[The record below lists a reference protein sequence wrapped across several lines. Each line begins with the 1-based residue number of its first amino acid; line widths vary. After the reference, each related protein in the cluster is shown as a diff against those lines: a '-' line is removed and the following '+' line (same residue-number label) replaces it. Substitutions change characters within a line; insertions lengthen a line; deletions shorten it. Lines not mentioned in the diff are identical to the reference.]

1 MEHAMKV
8 LMISDV
14 YFPRVNGVS
23 TSIQTFRRELA
34 ALGHEVDLIA
44 PAYPALYAEDSHTL
58 RVASRFV
65 PLDPEDRMMKPRN
78 VRSLL
83 PQLRERRYDL
93 VHIQTPFVAHYL
105 GIEIA
110 DALGVPRV
118 ETYHTFFEEY
128 LFHYIPVLPKSVLR
142 GLSRHFSR
150 KQCNRMNALIVPS
163 SAMRDKLAEYGVR
176 APMHV
181 IPTGIPMAEFA
192 AGNGDAFRIRHRIE
206 KHRPML
212 LFVGR
217 VAHEKNIGFLLGA
230 LEQALAHVP
239 DLLLTIA
246 GEGPAL
252 ASLRKLVAKRNLQEH
267 VLFVGYLDRRGALL
281 DCYRGADAFVFAS
294 RTETQGLV
302 LLEAMA
308 LGVPVI
314 STAVMG
320 TRDIVGPKRGAL
332 VPEDNEADFAR
343 NIVKLSND
351 PALRARLGAEGRA
364 YAAEWNAGALA
375 RRLAD
380 AYQEVM
386 GARGRALPALDMR
399 AENACAAKVA
409 IR

>member
-1 MEHAMKV
+1 MNV

-23 TSIQTFRRELA
+23 TSIQTFRRELTTA
-34 ALGHEVDLIA
+34 GHEVDLIA
-44 PAYPALYAEDSHTL
+44 PAYPAPYAEDSHTL
-58 RVASRFV
+58 RVPSRFI
-65 PLDPEDRMMKPRN
+65 PLDPEDRMMKPRD
-78 VRSLL
+78 VRALL
-83 PQLRERRYDL
+83 PRLREGRYDL

-128 LFHYIPVLPKSVLR
+128 LFHYVPVLPKSMLR
-142 GLSRHFSR
+142 ALSRRFSR

-163 SAMRDKLAEYGVR
+163 SAMRDKLAEYGVQ

-181 IPTGIPMAEFA
+181 IPTGIPMAEFV
-192 AGNGDAFRIRHRIE
+192 AGNGDAFRARHGID
-206 KHRPML
+206 KKRPML

-217 VAHEKNIGFLLGA
+217 VAYEKNIDFLLRA
-230 LEQALAHVP
+230 LEQALVHVP
-239 DLLLTIA
+239 ELLLMIA

-252 ASLRKLVAKRNLQEH
+252 ESLRKLAAKLKLQDH
-267 VLFVGYLDRRGALL
+267 VLFVGYLDRRAALL
-281 DCYRGADAFVFAS
+281 DCYRAADAFIFAS

-314 STAVMG
+314 STAIMG

-332 VPEDNEADFAR
+332 VPDDNEADFAR
-343 NIVKLSND
+343 NIVKLMSD
-351 PALRARLGAEGRA
+351 PVLRARLGTEGRI
-364 YAAEWNAGALA
+364 YAAEWGAGALA
-375 RRLAD
+375 GRLAD
-380 AYQEVM
+380 AYHEVIATN
-386 GARGRALPALDMR
+386 GRGSTELDRRAGNVSPAK
-399 AENACAAKVA
+399 AV

>member
-1 MEHAMKV
+1 MNV

-44 PAYPALYAEDSHTL
+44 PAYPAHYAEDSHTL

-65 PLDPEDRMMKPRN
+65 PLDAEDRMMKARD
-78 VRSLL
+78 VRALL
-83 PQLRERRYDL
+83 PRLREAHYDL
-93 VHIQTPFVAHYL
+93 VHVQTPFVAHYL

-110 DALGVPRV
+110 DSLGVPRV

-128 LFHYIPVLPKSVLR
+128 LFHYVPVLPRSLLR

-150 KQCNRMNALIVPS
+150 KQCNTMNALIVPS
-163 SAMRDKLAEYGVR
+163 SPMRDRLAQYGVQV
-176 APMHV
+176 PMHV
-181 IPTGIPMAEFA
+181 IPTGIPMAEFR
-192 AGNGDAFRIRHRIE
+192 AGNGGAFRTRHAIE
-206 KHRPML
+206 RDRPML

-217 VAHEKNIGFLLGA
+217 VAYEKNIHFLLGA
-230 LEQALAHVP
+230 LERALAHIP
-239 DLLLTIA
+239 NLLLTIA

-252 ASLRKLVAKRNLQEH
+252 ESLRKLAAKRNLQKH

-281 DCYRGADAFVFAS
+281 DCYRAADAFVFAS

-320 TRDIVGPKRGAL
+320 TCDIVGAKRGAL
-332 VPEDNEADFAR
+332 VPEDDEADFAR
-343 NIVKLSND
+343 NIVRLLRD
-351 PALRARLGAEGRA
+351 PVLRVRLGAEGRA

-375 RRLAD
+375 ERLAD
-380 AYQEVM
+380 AYQEVIRTRSCDLPEPDTRE
-386 GARGRALPALDMR
+386 GNASPARA
-399 AENACAAKVA
+399 A

>member
-1 MEHAMKV
+1 MRI

-34 ALGHEVDLIA
+34 TLGHEVDLIA
-44 PAYPALYAEDSHTL
+44 PAYPARYAEDSHTL
-58 RVASRFV
+58 RVASRFI
-65 PLDPEDRMMKPRN
+65 PLDPEDRMMKPGN
-78 VRSLL
+78 VRALL
-83 PQLRERRYDL
+83 PRLREKRYDL

-110 DALGVPRV
+110 EAIGVPRV

-128 LFHYIPVLPKSVLR
+128 LFHYVPVLPKSMLR
-142 GLSRHFSR
+142 ALSRRFSR
-150 KQCNRMNALIVPS
+150 TQCNRMNALIVPS
-163 SAMRDKLAEYGVR
+163 SAMRDKLAEYGVQ

-181 IPTGIPMAEFA
+181 IPTGIPMADFS
-192 AGNGDAFRIRHRIE
+192 GGDGAAFRARHGIG
-206 KHRPML
+206 KDRPML

-217 VAHEKNIGFLLGA
+217 VAHEKNIDFLLRA
-230 LEQALAHVP
+230 LEQALVHIP
-239 DLLLTIA
+239 GLLLTIA

-252 ASLRKLVAKRNLQEH
+252 VSLRKLAVKRNLQDH
-267 VLFVGYLDRRGALL
+267 VLFVGYLDRRAALL
-281 DCYRGADAFVFAS
+281 DCYRSADAFVFAS

-320 TRDIVGPKRGAL
+320 TRDVVGPRRGAL

-343 NIVKLSND
+343 TIVKLMND
-351 PALRARLGAEGRA
+351 AALRAGLGVEGRV
-364 YAAEWNAGALA
+364 YAAEWNAGTLA
-375 RRLAD
+375 GRLAD
-380 AYQEVM
+380 AYREVIGTNGRISSELGRQDGNAVSPQM
-386 GARGRALPALDMR
+386 GNR
-399 AENACAAKVA
+399 
-409 IR
+409 

>member
-1 MEHAMKV
+1 MKV

-44 PAYPALYAEDSHTL
+44 PAYPARYPDDGRTL
-58 RVASRFV
+58 RVPSRFI
-65 PLDPEDRMMKPRN
+65 PLDPEDRMMKPRE
-78 VRSLL
+78 VRALL
-83 PQLRERRYDL
+83 PQLRSAHYDL
-93 VHIQTPFVAHYL
+93 VHIQTPFVAHHL

-110 DALGVPRV
+110 DALDVARI

-128 LFHYIPVLPKSVLR
+128 LFHYVPVLPKSVVR
-142 GLSRHFSR
+142 ALSRSISR
-150 KQCNRMNALIVPS
+150 RQCNRMSALIVPS
-163 SAMRDKLAEYGVR
+163 TAMRDKLAEYGVR
-176 APMHV
+176 IPMYV

-192 AGNGDAFRIRHRIE
+192 AGNGDLFRIQHDIQ
-206 KHRPML
+206 KNRPML
-212 LFVGR
+212 LYVGR
-217 VAHEKNIGFLLGA
+217 VAHEKNIEFLLRV
-230 LEQALAHVP
+230 LERALAHVP

-252 ASLRKLVAKRNLQEH
+252 ASLKKLATKLSLQNH
-267 VLFVGYLDRRGALL
+267 MLFVGYLDRRTALL
-281 DCYRGADAFVFAS
+281 DCYRAATAFVFAS

-320 TRDIVGPKRGAL
+320 TRDIVGARRGAL
-332 VPEDNEADFAR
+332 VPKDEEADFAR
-343 NIVKLSND
+343 NIVKLLND
-351 PALRARLGAEGRA
+351 PALRARLSAEGRA

-375 RRLAD
+375 VRLA
-380 AYQEVM
+380 ATYQEVTD
-386 GARGRALPALDMR
+386 GRALSKGASGAHAQHASVAMR
-399 AENACAAKVA
+399 
-409 IR
+409 

>member
-1 MEHAMKV
+1 MRI

-34 ALGHEVDLIA
+34 TLGHEVDLIA
-44 PAYPALYAEDSHTL
+44 PAYPARYAEDSHTL
-58 RVASRFV
+58 RVASRFI
-65 PLDPEDRMMKPRN
+65 PLDPEDRMMKPGN
-78 VRSLL
+78 VRALL
-83 PQLRERRYDL
+83 PRLREKRYDL

-110 DALGVPRV
+110 EALGVPRV

-128 LFHYIPVLPKSVLR
+128 LFHYVPVLPKSMLR
-142 GLSRHFSR
+142 ALSRRFSR
-150 KQCNRMNALIVPS
+150 TQCNRMNALIVPS
-163 SAMRDKLAEYGVR
+163 SAMRDKLAEYGVQ

-181 IPTGIPMAEFA
+181 IPTGIPMADFS
-192 AGNGDAFRIRHRIE
+192 GGDGAAFRARHGIG
-206 KHRPML
+206 KDRPML

-217 VAHEKNIGFLLGA
+217 VAHEKNIDFLLRA
-230 LEQALAHVP
+230 LEQALVHIP
-239 DLLLTIA
+239 GLLLTIA

-252 ASLRKLVAKRNLQEH
+252 VSLRKLAVKRNLQDH
-267 VLFVGYLDRRGALL
+267 VLFVGYLDRRAALL
-281 DCYRGADAFVFAS
+281 DCYRSADAFVFAS

-320 TRDIVGPKRGAL
+320 TRDVVGPRRGAL

-343 NIVKLSND
+343 NIVKLMND
-351 PALRARLGAEGRA
+351 AALRAGLGVEGRV
-364 YAAEWNAGALA
+364 YAAEWNAGTLA
-375 RRLAD
+375 GRLAD
-380 AYQEVM
+380 AYREVI
-386 GARGRALPALDMR
+386 GTNGRISSELGRQDG
-399 AENACAAKVA
+399 NAVSPQVGN
-409 IR
+409 R

>member
-1 MEHAMKV
+1 MRI

-34 ALGHEVDLIA
+34 TLGHEVDLIA
-44 PAYPALYAEDSHTL
+44 PAYPARYAEDSHTL
-58 RVASRFV
+58 RVASRFI
-65 PLDPEDRMMKPRN
+65 PLDPEDRMMKPGN
-78 VRSLL
+78 VRALL
-83 PQLRERRYDL
+83 PRLREKRYDL

-110 DALGVPRV
+110 EALGVPRV

-128 LFHYIPVLPKSVLR
+128 LFHYVPVLPKSMLR
-142 GLSRHFSR
+142 ALSRRFSR
-150 KQCNRMNALIVPS
+150 TQCNRMNALIVPS
-163 SAMRDKLAEYGVR
+163 SAMRDKLAEYGVQ

-181 IPTGIPMAEFA
+181 IPTGIPMADFS
-192 AGNGDAFRIRHRIE
+192 GGDGAAFRARHGIGKDRQ
-206 KHRPML
+206 ML

-217 VAHEKNIGFLLGA
+217 VAHEKNIDFLLRA
-230 LEQALAHVP
+230 LEQALVHIP
-239 DLLLTIA
+239 GLLLTIA

-252 ASLRKLVAKRNLQEH
+252 VSLRKLAVKRNLQDH
-267 VLFVGYLDRRGALL
+267 VLFVGYLDRRAALL
-281 DCYRGADAFVFAS
+281 DCYRSADAFVFAS

-320 TRDIVGPKRGAL
+320 TRDVVGPRRGAL

-343 NIVKLSND
+343 NIVKLMND
-351 PALRARLGAEGRA
+351 AALRAGLGVEGRV
-364 YAAEWNAGALA
+364 YAAEWNAGTLA
-375 RRLAD
+375 GRLAD
-380 AYQEVM
+380 AYREVI
-386 GARGRALPALDMR
+386 GTNGRISSELGRQAG
-399 AENACAAKVA
+399 NAVSPQVVN
-409 IR
+409 R

>member
-1 MEHAMKV
+1 MNV

-34 ALGHEVDLIA
+34 ARGHEVDLIA
-44 PAYPALYAEDSHTL
+44 PAYPARYAEDGHTL

-65 PLDPEDRMMKPRN
+65 PLDPEDRMMKPRE
-78 VRSLL
+78 VRALL
-83 PQLRERRYDL
+83 PRLRERRYNL

-105 GIEIA
+105 GIDIA
-110 DALGVPRV
+110 VALGVPRV

-128 LFHYIPVLPKSVLR
+128 LHHYVPVLPRSVLR
-142 GLSRHFSR
+142 ALSRRFSR
-150 KQCNRMNALIVPS
+150 MQCNHMNALIVPS
-163 SAMRDKLAEYGVR
+163 SAMRDKLAEYGVHV
-176 APMHV
+176 PMHV
-181 IPTGIPMAEFA
+181 IPTGIPMAEFS
-192 AGNGDAFRIRHRIE
+192 AGNGDVFRIRHGVERN
-206 KHRPML
+206 RPML
-212 LFVGR
+212 LYVGR
-217 VAHEKNIGFLLGA
+217 VAYEKNIDFLLRA
-230 LEQALAHVP
+230 LEHALAHIP

-252 ASLRKLVAKRNLQEH
+252 ESLRQLAAKRNLQEH

-281 DCYRGADAFVFAS
+281 DCYRAADAFVFAS

-314 STAVMG
+314 STSVMG
-320 TRDIVGPKRGAL
+320 TRDIVGPQRGVL
-332 VPEDNEADFAR
+332 VPADNEADFAR
-343 NIVKLSND
+343 NIVKLMND

-364 YAAEWNAGALA
+364 YATEWNAGTLGE
-375 RRLAD
+375 RLAD
-380 AYQEVM
+380 AYQEVI
-386 GARGRALPALDMR
+386 GANCSALPELDSE
-399 AENACAAKVA
+399 AGNARSAKVA